1 MRGWTWRADLDG
13 VPLGAYCDDERLPLR
28 GRVALIVQAL
38 EAVQHAQFRAGTLN
52 GKPVTEVVNLQVT
65 FRIYSNRTKP
75 NGSPAI
81 PTQVAPRE
89 SPKLPP
95 SNAPVLA
102 SAGTPPQGE

>member
-1 MRGWTWRADLDG
+1 MVFLHVVVDANGR
-13 VPLGAYCDDERLPLR
+13 PGAVTIVRPIGFGLDERA
-28 GRVALIVQAL
+28 V
-38 EAVQHAQFRAGTLN
+38 EAVEHAQFRAGTLN
-52 GKPVTEVVNLQVT
+52 GKPVSEVVNLQVT

-89 SPKLPP
+89 APKMPP

-102 SAGTPPQGE
+102 SALPAAQGETE